1 VGILFD
7 YFSAPDR
14 ASATALQEHPDGLY
28 RAAAARGAEVLA
40 LKGLTPHAHVRKLV
54 GLLSGPSYEEM
65 FFSGIPIDLVP
76 LPDLINSEE
85 SDVMVCELSNVMR
98 DALADATESGLDDA
112 GRFWATTEEFLLDGW
127 DDELARSWAGE
138 LAALARRARDGEET
152 IYCAITL

>member
-1 VGILFD
+1 
-7 YFSAPDR
+7 
-14 ASATALQEHPDGLY
+14 
-28 RAAAARGAEVLA
+28 
-40 LKGLTPHAHVRKLV
+40 
-54 GLLSGPSYEEM
+54 M

-98 DALADATESGLDDA
+98 DALAGATESGLDDA
-112 GRFWATTEEFLLDGW
+112 GRLWATTEEFLLDGW